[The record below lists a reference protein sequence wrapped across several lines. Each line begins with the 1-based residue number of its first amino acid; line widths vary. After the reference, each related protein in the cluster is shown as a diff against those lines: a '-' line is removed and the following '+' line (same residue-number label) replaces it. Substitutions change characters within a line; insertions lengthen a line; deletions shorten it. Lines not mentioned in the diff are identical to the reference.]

1 MRVRKPPLR
10 KDEMDLPLRLVEDDE
25 RPTPKIR
32 KKDEAWDALVEVT
45 HANPAMEKGKLGVA
59 LRAIREAC
67 LREGIHADSVPAEI
81 RLRADAYGRTF
92 PGLTITPTA
101 LATHWFRVL
110 VGQPRTQQ
118 QLIDELKGRA

>member
-1 MRVRKPPLR
+1 
-10 KDEMDLPLRLVEDDE
+10 MDLPLRLVEDDE
-25 RPTPKIR
+25 LPPIKIR
-32 KKDEAWDALVEVT
+32 KNDEAWDVLVEVT
-45 HANPAMEKGKLGVA
+45 QANPAMEKGKLGVA

-67 LREGIHADSVPAEI
+67 LRDGIHADSIPAEI
-81 RLRADAYGRTF
+81 RLRAAAYHVTF

-110 VGQPRTQQ
+110 ASKPMTQA